1 MTDTVDRGTR
11 SRIMASVSGKNSKAE
26 RILRRFLHA
35 KGFRYILHDRRL
47 PGTPDIVFP
56 RYRAICFVH
65 GCFWH
70 RHTDC
75 KHAST
80 PATRKDFWDEK
91 FRRNVERDQR
101 NQYILLEMGWR
112 VSVVWE
118 CALGK
123 GKKDE
128 TPARKTAQA
137 LGDWLQGSDPTFD
150 SGLGL
155 DSAESAEGTAMPE
168 EKSVGPPEPEP
179 ASKHASKG

>member
-1 MTDTVDRGTR
+1 MTDTVDRKTR
-11 SRIMASVSGKNSKAE
+11 SRIMASVGGKNSKAE
-26 RILRRFLHA
+26 RTLRRFLHA

-70 RHTDC
+70 RHQDC

-80 PATRKDFWDEK
+80 PSTRKEFWDAK
-91 FRRNVERDQR
+91 FRKNMERDRR
-101 NQYILLEMGWR
+101 NRYILLEMGWR

-128 TPARKTAQA
+128 THARKVARA
-137 LGDWLQGSDPTFD
+137 LGDWLRGSAPEFD
-150 SGLGL
+150 SGLVPKPFE
-155 DSAESAEGTAMPE
+155 DRATENPATPEKEGKTLE
-168 EKSVGPPEPEP
+168 
-179 ASKHASKG
+179 

>member
-1 MTDTVDRGTR
+1 MTDTVDLKTR
-11 SRIMASVSGKNSKAE
+11 SRIMASVGGKNSKAE
-26 RILRRFLHA
+26 RTLRRFLHA

-70 RHTDC
+70 RHPDC

-80 PATRKDFWDEK
+80 PSTRREFWDAK
-91 FRRNVERDQR
+91 FRQNVERDRR
-101 NQYILLEMGWR
+101 NRYILLEMGWR

-123 GKKDE
+123 GKKNDAH
-128 TPARKTAQA
+128 ARRIARA
-137 LGDWLQGSDPTFD
+137 LGDWLQGSKTEFD
-150 SGLGL
+150 SGSNF
-155 DSAESAEGTAMPE
+155 DSFEERASDKPTPCKEKEKPE
-168 EKSVGPPEPEP
+168 E
-179 ASKHASKG
+179 